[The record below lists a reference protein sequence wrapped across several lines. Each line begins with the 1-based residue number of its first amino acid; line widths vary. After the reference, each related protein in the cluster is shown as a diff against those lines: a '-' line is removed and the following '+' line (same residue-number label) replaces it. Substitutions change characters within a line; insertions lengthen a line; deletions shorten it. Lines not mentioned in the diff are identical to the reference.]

1 MVAFGIYL
9 LKSSAVLGVF
19 YLFYRLLL
27 HKETFYGLNRAILL
41 GIGVL
46 ALVLPLCTLTF
57 HKYVLLPSAL
67 RTSLQTPVADTVA
80 EAAAPPLWPLV
91 LLVVYALGLLVKAG
105 HTCVS
110 VFSVWRLI
118 RRGRR
123 LPQDDGAVL
132 VVTQRPVAPFSWM
145 RYIVLS
151 EADYASGDG
160 AVRTILLHERTHI
173 RKRHSWDLL
182 FIDGLLALQWFNP
195 AVWLLRRDLRA
206 LHEYEADA
214 AVLRSGI
221 DARQYQYLLL
231 NKMVGGSVFAL
242 TDRFN
247 QQTLKNR
254 IAMMLS
260 SKSAPKSAW
269 KALYLV
275 PFIGLALAANA
286 KTVVEFQPIVI
297 DMPEAVAAKQLLVA
311 VGDTQQMQVQVV
323 RAPAAS
329 VAVTKSA
336 AKSVKVK
343 SDADTQQIQIM
354 VVPASGASKA
364 VTKSAVKSVKV
375 KTDAGTSQD
384 DMLIMTLEGNDTA
397 AIAVSFAAVKDT
409 LNAILSAPSKISN
422 YLVSVIKEGVD
433 NLFETMT
440 VEQPIQQITLTSNA
454 AEAEEFE
461 FDFDFDKSFAIAF
474 DEAFGKMDYNIYVD
488 GKKADIKRLESLEVD
503 KIANINIDK
512 SDSGY
517 TLHITTG
524 RKTKH

>member
-1 MVAFGIYL
+1 MVAFEIYL
-9 LKSSAVLGVF
+9 LKSAAILAVF

-46 ALVLPLCTLTF
+46 ALGLPLCAVTI
-57 HKYVLLPSAL
+57 HKYVPVPSAL
-67 RTSLQTPVADTVA
+67 LTSVPVAGGEVA
-80 EAAAPPLWPLV
+80 DGAAAPPLWPLV
-91 LLVVYALGLLVKAG
+91 LLVAYGLGLLVKAG

-110 VFSVWRLI
+110 VFSVGRLI

-123 LPQDDGAVL
+123 LPQPDGAVL

-151 EADYASGDG
+151 EADYAAGEG
-160 AVRTILLHERTHI
+160 AVHAILLHERAHI

-182 FIDGLLALQWFNP
+182 FVDGLLALQWFNP
-195 AVWLLRRDLRA
+195 AVWLLRRDLCA

-231 NKMVGGSVFAL
+231 DKTVGGSVFAL

-247 QQTLKNR
+247 QKTLKNR

-260 SKSAPKSAW
+260 SKSARSKAW

-275 PFIGLALAANA
+275 PFVGLTLAANA
-286 KTVVEFQPIVI
+286 KTVVEYQPIVV
-297 DMPEAVAAKQLLVA
+297 DMPKTAVVRTVA
-311 VGDTQQMQVQVV
+311 STADTQRFQVKVV
-323 RAPAAS
+323 PAEPAAI
-329 VAVTKSA
+329 AVSKSGSIAVSKSA

-343 SDADTQQIQIM
+343 TDADTM
-354 VVPASGASKA
+354 
-364 VTKSAVKSVKV
+364 KSVVVMQMESVGADSAKTKV
-375 KTDAGTSQD
+375 LTVKGGGLSSQMALKSSD
-384 DMLIMTLEGNDTA
+384 DMLVMTLNDTA
-397 AIAVSFAAVKDT
+397 SIAVSFAAVKDT
-409 LNAILSAPSKISN
+409 LNAILSAPSKVSR

-440 VEQPIQQITLTSNA
+440 VGQSMPRITLISNDE
-454 AEAEEFE
+454 EAGELE
-461 FDFDFDKSFAIAF
+461 FDFDETFAF
-474 DEAFGKMDYNIYVD
+474 EMDED
-488 GKKADIKRLESLEVD
+488 
-503 KIANINIDK
+503 IANINIDK

-517 TLHITTG
+517 TLHITTK
-524 RKTKH
+524 RKAEH

>member
-1 MVAFGIYL
+1 AFLIYL
-9 LKSSAVLGVF
+9 LKSAAVLGVF

-41 GIGVL
+41 GIGAL
-46 ALVLPLCTLTF
+46 SLVLPLCTLTF
-57 HKYVLLPSAL
+57 HKYVPLPSAL
-67 RTSLQTPVADTVA
+67 FTSLPAPVADTVA
-80 EAAAPPLWPLV
+80 EAAAPPLWPFV
-91 LLVVYALGLLVKAG
+91 LLAVYALGLLVKAG
-105 HTCVS
+105 HTGVS

-123 LPQDDGAVL
+123 LPQPDGAVL

-151 EADYASGDG
+151 EADYTSGDG
-160 AVRTILLHERTHI
+160 AVRTILLHERAHI
-173 RKRHSWDLL
+173 QRRHSWDLL
-182 FIDGLLALQWFNP
+182 LVDGLLALQWFNP

-247 QQTLKNR
+247 QKTLKNR

-260 SKSAPKSAW
+260 SKSPRKSAW

-297 DMPEAVAAKQLLVA
+297 DMPEAVAAKQPLA
-311 VGDTQQMQVQVV
+311 AAGDTQQMQVQVV
-323 RAPAAS
+323 RSAPAS
-329 VAVTKSA
+329 IAVTKSA

-343 SDADTQQIQIM
+343 
-354 VVPASGASKA
+354 
-364 VTKSAVKSVKV
+364 
-375 KTDAGTSQD
+375 TDAGASQG
-384 DMLIMTLEGNDTA
+384 DMLVMMLASDDTA
-397 AIAVSFAAVKDT
+397 AIALSLAAVKDT
-409 LNAILSAPSKISN
+409 LN
-422 YLVSVIKEGVD
+422 VI
-433 NLFETMT
+433 
-440 VEQPIQQITLTSNA
+440 P
-454 AEAEEFE
+454 
-461 FDFDFDKSFAIAF
+461 
-474 DEAFGKMDYNIYVD
+474 
-488 GKKADIKRLESLEVD
+488 
-503 KIANINIDK
+503 
-512 SDSGY
+512 
-517 TLHITTG
+517 ITTDRKTN

>member
-1 MVAFGIYL
+1 MMAFLIYL
-9 LKSSAVLGVF
+9 LKSAAVLGVF

-41 GIGVL
+41 GIGAL
-46 ALVLPLCTLTF
+46 SLVLPLCTLTF
-57 HKYVLLPSAL
+57 HKYVPLPSAL
-67 RTSLQTPVADTVA
+67 FTSLPAPVADTVA
-80 EAAAPPLWPLV
+80 EAAAPPLWPFV
-91 LLVVYALGLLVKAG
+91 LLAVYALGLLVKAG
-105 HTCVS
+105 HTGVS

-123 LPQDDGAVL
+123 LPPPDGAVL

-160 AVRTILLHERTHI
+160 AVRTILLHERAHI
-173 RKRHSWDLL
+173 QRRHSWDLL
-182 FIDGLLALQWFNP
+182 LVDGLLALQWFNP

-231 NKMVGGSVFAL
+231 NKLVGGSVFAL

-247 QQTLKNR
+247 QKTLKNR

-260 SKSAPKSAW
+260 SKSPRKSAW

-297 DMPEAVAAKQLLVA
+297 DMPEAVAAKQPLA
-311 VGDTQQMQVQVV
+311 AAGDTQQMQVQVV
-323 RAPAAS
+323 RSAPAS
-329 VAVTKSA
+329 IAVTKSA
-336 AKSVKVK
+336 TKSVKVK
-343 SDADTQQIQIM
+343 SDA
-354 VVPASGASKA
+354 GA
-364 VTKSAVKSVKV
+364 
-375 KTDAGTSQD
+375 SQD
-384 DMLIMTLEGNDTA
+384 DMVVMTLVGNDTA
-397 AIAVSFAAVKDT
+397 AIAVSFAAAKDT
-409 LNAILSAPSKISN
+409 N

-433 NLFETMT
+433 NLLETVT
-440 VEQPIQQITLTSNA
+440 VEQPVQQITLTSNA

-488 GKKADIKRLESLEVD
+488 GKKVDIKRLESLEWLESLEVD

>member
-9 LKSSAVLGVF
+9 LKSAAVLGVF

-57 HKYVLLPSAL
+57 HKYVLLPPAL
-67 RTSLQTPVADTVA
+67 LTSLQTPVADTVA
-80 EAAAPPLWPLV
+80 EVAAPPLWPLV
-91 LLVVYALGLLVKAG
+91 LLAVYALGLLVKAG

-132 VVTQRPVAPFSWM
+132 VVTRRPVAPFSWM

-160 AVRTILLHERTHI
+160 AVRTILLHERAHI
-173 RKRHSWDLL
+173 QRRHSWDLL
-182 FIDGLLALQWFNP
+182 SVDGLLALQWFNP

-297 DMPEAVAAKQLLVA
+297 DMPEAVAARQPLA
-311 VGDTQQMQVQVV
+311 AAGDTQQMQVQVV

-329 VAVTKSA
+329 VAVTKSV

-397 AIAVSFAAVKDT
+397 AIAVSFAAVK
-409 LNAILSAPSKISN
+409 
-422 YLVSVIKEGVD
+422 
-433 NLFETMT
+433 
-440 VEQPIQQITLTSNA
+440 
-454 AEAEEFE
+454 
-461 FDFDFDKSFAIAF
+461 
-474 DEAFGKMDYNIYVD
+474 
-488 GKKADIKRLESLEVD
+488 
-503 KIANINIDK
+503 
-512 SDSGY
+512 
-517 TLHITTG
+517 
-524 RKTKH
+524 